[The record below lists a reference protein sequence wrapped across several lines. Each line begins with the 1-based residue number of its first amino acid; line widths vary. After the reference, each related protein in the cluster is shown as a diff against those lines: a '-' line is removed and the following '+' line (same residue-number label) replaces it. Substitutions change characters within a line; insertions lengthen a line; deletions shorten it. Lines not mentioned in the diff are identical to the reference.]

1 MKLADY
7 LRRIR
12 FEVRDQT
19 TPAER
24 TAWYAYLLLIIV
36 VPALG
41 LILLFA
47 GGSGTGV
54 GIGLLIGAVVLYA
67 IPISPILKNRSRR
80 RDARVRHQ

>member
-1 MKLADY
+1 VKLADN

-12 FEVRDQT
+12 VEVRDQT

-24 TAWYAYLLLIIV
+24 TVWYAYMVLIIV
-36 VPALG
+36 MPALG

-47 GGSGTGV
+47 GGSGAGV

-67 IPISPILKNRSRR
+67 IPMSPILKDRSRR
-80 RDARVRHQ
+80 RDARVREQ